1 MKPIPGKTWQNKGSL
16 HVLSPSLREKSSIIA
31 HKPRRSLSLGNARRI
46 TDQGPAMLC
55 KEHAQPA
62 YAAME
67 HNPKLAQLFITTSW
81 SCSESLF
88 ESKES
93 DWNNKQRVA
102 LKHL

>member
-1 MKPIPGKTWQNKGSL
+1 
-16 HVLSPSLREKSSIIA
+16 
-31 HKPRRSLSLGNARRI
+31 
-46 TDQGPAMLC
+46 MLC